1 MKQHNEKNLEA
12 EILQRIAQ
20 QMNDIA
26 EQIAAFAL
34 DCTAAM
40 RRVLESKALQEA
52 LQAAIQ
58 KIQASQAR
66 PLGSFA
72 EVAAHM
78 EGAYGQNRYQVGDI
92 IQMNHDDFGLIK
104 WRVIGVDVDQAAG
117 HQHTL
122 TVAMERAETYRWFSE
137 PSKEHPFG
145 SNNYPGSAIRFY
157 LNNEFFR
164 GIPEEDAE
172 TLLTTCRPCTD
183 HGEASSTCDLVWLL
197 SASEV
202 GFKGYGIPC
211 EGEPYPW
218 YAQGDSAEQRKAV
231 DMDGDEAAYW
241 LRTPHAG
248 YGYIVRAV
256 DTDGSL
262 SIDFAGGSLSDT
274 AAHSRSGVLAACVI
288 GSSDSSAPVGAS
300 ERRDAHE

>member
-1 MKQHNEKNLEA
+1 MEQRDEKNLGA

-34 DCTAAM
+34 DCAAAM
-40 RRVLESKALQEA
+40 RRVLESEALQEA
-52 LQAAIQ
+52 LQAALQ
-58 KIQASQAR
+58 EIQADQAR

-78 EGAYGQNRYQVGDI
+78 EGAHGQNRYQVGDI

-117 HQHTL
+117 HRHTL

-172 TLLTTCRPCTD
+172 TLLTTCRPCTE

-202 GFKGYGIPC
+202 GFEGNGIPH
-211 EGEPYPW
+211 EGAPYPW
-218 YAQGDSAEQRKAV
+218 YTQGDSAEQRKAV

-241 LRTPHAG
+241 LRTPSTG
-248 YGYIVRAV
+248 YGGVARSV
-256 DTDGSL
+256 HT
-262 SIDFAGGSLSDT
+262 GGSLSGGG
-274 AAHSRSGVLAACVI
+274 AGHSCGVLATCVI

>member
-1 MKQHNEKNLEA
+1 MKQRDEKSLGA
-12 EILQRIAQ
+12 ERLQRIAQ

-34 DCTAAM
+34 DGTAAM
-40 RRVLESKALQEA
+40 RRVLESEALQEA
-52 LQAAIQ
+52 LQAALQ
-58 KIQASQAR
+58 EIQADQAR

-72 EVAAHM
+72 EVVAHM
-78 EGAYGQNRYQVGDI
+78 EGAHGQNRYQVGDI

-241 LRTPHAG
+241 LRTPSTG
-248 YGYIVRAV
+248 YGHGVRYV
-256 DTDGSL
+256 GTDGSL
-262 SIDFAGGSLSDT
+262 STSS
-274 AAHSRSGVLAACVI
+274 AHRSFGVLAACVI

>member
-1 MKQHNEKNLEA
+1 MEQRDEKNLGA

-34 DCTAAM
+34 DCAAAM
-40 RRVLESKALQEA
+40 RRVLESEALQEA
-52 LQAAIQ
+52 LQAALQ
-58 KIQASQAR
+58 EIQADQAR

-78 EGAYGQNRYQVGDI
+78 EGAHGQNRYQVGDI

-117 HQHTL
+117 HRHTL

-172 TLLTTCRPCTD
+172 TLLTTCRPCTE

-202 GFKGYGIPC
+202 GFEGNGIPH
-211 EGEPYPW
+211 EGAPYPW
-218 YAQGDSAEQRKAV
+218 YTQGDSAEQRKAV

-241 LRTPHAG
+241 LRTPDTG
-248 YGYIVRAV
+248 YGSYARNVH
-256 DTDGSL
+256 TDGSL
-262 SIDFAGGSLSDT
+262 YSHIAGYSL
-274 AAHSRSGVLAACVI
+274 GVLAACVI

>member
-34 DCTAAM
+34 DCAAAM
-40 RRVLESKALQEA
+40 RRVLESKVLQEA
-52 LQAAIQ
+52 LQAALQ
-58 KIQASQAR
+58 EIQAGQAL

-78 EGAYGQNRYQVGDI
+78 EGAHGQNRYQVGDI

-104 WRVIGVDVDQAAG
+104 WRVIGVDVDRAAG
-117 HQHTL
+117 HRHTL
-122 TVAMERAETYRWFSE
+122 TVAMERAETYHWFSE

-197 SASEV
+197 SAAEV
-202 GFKGYGIPC
+202 GFKGNGIPC
-211 EGEPYPW
+211 EGDPYPW
-218 YAQGDSAEQRKAV
+218 YVQGDSAEQRKAV

-241 LRTPHAG
+241 LRTPNTE
-248 YGYIVRAV
+248 YGSCVHSV
-256 DTDGSL
+256 DTSGSL
-262 SIDFAGGSLSDT
+262 NYYYANYSI
-274 AAHSRSGVLAACVI
+274 GVLAACVI
-288 GSSDSSAPVGAS
+288 GSLDSSVSVGAS

>member
-1 MKQHNEKNLEA
+1 MRL
-12 EILQRIAQ
+12 IALPLC
-20 QMNDIA
+20 
-26 EQIAAFAL
+26 AACLKARH
-34 DCTAAM
+34 C
-40 RRVLESKALQEA
+40 RRRCKPRSKR
-52 LQAAIQ
+52 
-58 KIQASQAR
+58 IQAGQAL

-78 EGAYGQNRYQVGDI
+78 EGAHGQNRYQVGDI

-104 WRVIGVDVDQAAG
+104 WRVIGVDVDRAAG
-117 HQHTL
+117 HRHTL
-122 TVAMERAETYRWFSE
+122 TVAMERAETYHWFSE

-197 SASEV
+197 SAAEV
-202 GFKGYGIPC
+202 GFKGNGIPC
-211 EGEPYPW
+211 EGDPYPW
-218 YAQGDSAEQRKAV
+218 YVQGDSAEQRKAV

-241 LRTPHAG
+241 LRTPNTE
-248 YGYIVRAV
+248 YGSCVHSV
-256 DTDGSL
+256 DTSGSL
-262 SIDFAGGSLSDT
+262 NYYYANYSI
-274 AAHSRSGVLAACVI
+274 GVLAACVI
-288 GSSDSSAPVGAS
+288 GSLDSSVSVGAS

>member
-1 MKQHNEKNLEA
+1 MEQRDEKNLGA
-12 EILQRIAQ
+12 ENLQRIAQ
-20 QMNDIA
+20 QVNGIA
-26 EQIAAFAL
+26 EKIVALAQGSVAAV
-34 DCTAAM
+34 
-40 RRVLESKALQEA
+40 RQVLESEAFREA
-52 LQAAIQ
+52 LQAALQEIQ
-58 KIQASQAR
+58 TYQAR

-78 EGAYGQNRYQVGDI
+78 EGAHGQNRYQVGDI

-145 SNNYPGSAIRFY
+145 SNSYPGSAIRFH

-197 SASEV
+197 SAAEV
-202 GFKGYGIPC
+202 GFKGNGIPC
-211 EGEPYPW
+211 EGDPYPW
-218 YAQGDSAEQRKAV
+218 YAQGDSAEQCKAV

-241 LRTPHAG
+241 LRTPNTG
-248 YGYIVRAV
+248 SGDSVRGV
-256 DTDGSL
+256 HTDGSL
-262 SIDFAGGSLSDT
+262 GNYFAFSSG
-274 AAHSRSGVLAACVI
+274 GVLAACVI
-288 GSSDSSAPVGAS
+288 GSSDSSVSVGAS

>member
-34 DCTAAM
+34 DCTAGM

-78 EGAYGQNRYQVGDI
+78 EGAHGQNRYQVGDI

-104 WRVIGVDVDQAAG
+104 WRVIGADVDRAAG
-117 HQHTL
+117 HRHTL
-122 TVAMERAETYRWFSE
+122 TVAMERAETYHWFSE
-137 PSKEHPFG
+137 PSKE
-145 SNNYPGSAIRFY
+145 
-157 LNNEFFR
+157 
-164 GIPEEDAE
+164 
-172 TLLTTCRPCTD
+172 

-202 GFKGYGIPC
+202 GFKGNDIPC

-241 LRTPHAG
+241 LRTPNTG
-248 YGYIVRAV
+248 YGYYVRYV
-256 DTDGSL
+256 GTDGSL
-262 SIDFAGGSLSDT
+262 
-274 AAHSRSGVLAACVI
+274 HSNSACDSSGVLAACVI

>member
-104 WRVIGVDVDQAAG
+104 WRVIGVDVDRAAG

-137 PSKEHPFG
+137 PSKEQPFG

-197 SASEV
+197 SAAEV
-202 GFKGYGIPC
+202 GFKGNGIPC

-218 YAQGDSAEQRKAV
+218 YAQGDSAKQRKAV

-274 AAHSRSGVLAACVI
+274 AAHSSSGVLAACVI

>member
-1 MKQHNEKNLEA
+1 MEQRDEKNLGA

-34 DCTAAM
+34 DCAAAM
-40 RRVLESKALQEA
+40 RRVLESEALQEA
-52 LQAAIQ
+52 LQAALQ
-58 KIQASQAR
+58 EIQADQAR

-78 EGAYGQNRYQVGDI
+78 EGAHGQNRYQVGDI

-117 HQHTL
+117 HRHTL

-172 TLLTTCRPCTD
+172 TLLTTCRPCTE

-202 GFKGYGIPC
+202 GFEGNGIPH
-211 EGEPYPW
+211 EGAPYPW
-218 YAQGDSAEQRKAV
+218 YTQGDSAEQRKAV

-241 LRTPHAG
+241 LRTPHTGNGSGARNV
-248 YGYIVRAV
+248 Y
-256 DTDGSL
+256 TDGSL
-262 SIDFAGGSLSDT
+262 SSGGAYGS
-274 AAHSRSGVLAACVI
+274 SGVLAACVI

>member
-1 MKQHNEKNLEA
+1 
-12 EILQRIAQ
+12 
-20 QMNDIA
+20 
-26 EQIAAFAL
+26 
-34 DCTAAM
+34 
-40 RRVLESKALQEA
+40 
-52 LQAAIQ
+52 
-58 KIQASQAR
+58 
-66 PLGSFA
+66 
-72 EVAAHM
+72 M

-117 HQHTL
+117 HRHTL

-137 PSKEHPFG
+137 LSKEHPFG

-183 HGEASSTCDLVWLL
+183 HGEASSTCDLMWLL

-202 GFKGYGIPC
+202 GFKGNGIPC

-218 YAQGDSAEQRKAV
+218 YAQGDSAEQRRAV

-248 YGYIVRAV
+248 YGYIVRYV

-262 SIDFAGGSLSDT
+262 NIGFASNSN
-274 AAHSRSGVLAACVI
+274 GVLAACVI

-300 ERRDAHE
+300 ERRDTHE

>member
-1 MKQHNEKNLEA
+1 MEQRDEKNLGA

-34 DCTAAM
+34 DCAAAM
-40 RRVLESKALQEA
+40 RRVLESEALQEA
-52 LQAAIQ
+52 LQAALQ
-58 KIQASQAR
+58 EIQADQAR

-78 EGAYGQNRYQVGDI
+78 EGAHGQNRYQVGDI

-117 HQHTL
+117 HRHTL

-172 TLLTTCRPCTD
+172 TLLTTCRPCTE

-202 GFKGYGIPC
+202 GFEGNGIPH
-211 EGEPYPW
+211 EGAPYPW
-218 YAQGDSAEQRKAV
+218 YTQGDSAEQRKAV

-241 LRTPHAG
+241 LRTPNTGNGDNARD
-248 YGYIVRAV
+248 VN
-256 DTDGSL
+256 TDGSL
-262 SIDFAGGSLSDT
+262 NNGIAYNSN
-274 AAHSRSGVLAACVI
+274 GVLAACVI

>member
-1 MKQHNEKNLEA
+1 
-12 EILQRIAQ
+12 
-20 QMNDIA
+20 
-26 EQIAAFAL
+26 
-34 DCTAAM
+34 
-40 RRVLESKALQEA
+40 
-52 LQAAIQ
+52 
-58 KIQASQAR
+58 
-66 PLGSFA
+66 
-72 EVAAHM
+72 M
-78 EGAYGQNRYQVGDI
+78 EGAHGQNRYQVGDI

-104 WRVIGVDVDQAAG
+104 WRVIGVDVDQAAS
-117 HQHTL
+117 HKHTL
-122 TVAMERAETYRWFSE
+122 TVAMERAENYHWFSE

-145 SNNYPGSAIRFY
+145 SNSYPGSDIRFY
-157 LNNEFFR
+157 LNNEFLR

-183 HGEASSTCDLVWLL
+183 HGEASSTCDLMWLL

-202 GFKGYGIPC
+202 GFKGNGIPC

-218 YAQGDSAEQRKAV
+218 YAQGDSAEQRRAV

-248 YGYIVRAV
+248 YGYIVRYV

-262 SIDFAGGSLSDT
+262 NIGFASNSN
-274 AAHSRSGVLAACVI
+274 GVLAACVI

>member
-1 MKQHNEKNLEA
+1 MEQHNEKNLGA
-12 EILQRIAQ
+12 ERLQRIAQ

-26 EQIAAFAL
+26 EKIAALAQ
-34 DCTAAM
+34 DSVAAV
-40 RRVLESKALQEA
+40 RQVLESGAFQEA
-52 LQAAIQ
+52 LQAACQ
-58 KIQASQAR
+58 ENQGDRER

-78 EGAYGQNRYQVGDI
+78 EGAHGQNRYQVGDV

-104 WRVIGVDVDQAAG
+104 WRVIGVDVDQVAG
-117 HQHTL
+117 HRHTL

-172 TLLTTCRPCTD
+172 TLLTTCRPGTEN
-183 HGEASSTCDLVWLL
+183 GGASSTCDLVWLL

-202 GFKGYGIPC
+202 GFKGNGIPC

-241 LRTPHAG
+241 LRTPHVWHGLSAR
-248 YGYIVRAV
+248 YVS
-256 DTDGSL
+256 TDGSL
-262 SIDFAGGSLSDT
+262 ISSVAYNSV
-274 AAHSRSGVLAACVI
+274 GVLAACVI
-288 GSSDSSAPVGAS
+288 GSSDSSAPVDAS

>member
-1 MKQHNEKNLEA
+1 MEQRDEKNLGA
-12 EILQRIAQ
+12 ENLQRIAQ
-20 QMNDIA
+20 QVNGIA
-26 EQIAAFAL
+26 EKIVALAQGSVAAV
-34 DCTAAM
+34 
-40 RRVLESKALQEA
+40 RQVLESEAFREA
-52 LQAAIQ
+52 LQAALQEIQ
-58 KIQASQAR
+58 TYQAR

-78 EGAYGQNRYQVGDI
+78 EGAHGQNRYQVGDI

-104 WRVIGVDVDQAAG
+104 WRVIGVDVDQAAS
-117 HQHTL
+117 HKHTL

-172 TLLTTCRPCTD
+172 TLLTTCRPCTE

-202 GFKGYGIPC
+202 GFEGNGIPH
-211 EGEPYPW
+211 EGAPYPW
-218 YAQGDSAEQRKAV
+218 YTQGDSAEQRKAV

-241 LRTPHAG
+241 LRTPNTGHGGIAR
-248 YGYIVRAV
+248 YVT
-256 DTDGSL
+256 TDGSL
-262 SIDFAGGSLSDT
+262 DNGSASN
-274 AAHSRSGVLAACVI
+274 SYGVLAACVI

>member
-1 MKQHNEKNLEA
+1 MEQRDEKNLGA

-34 DCTAAM
+34 DCAAAM
-40 RRVLESKALQEA
+40 RRVLESEALQEA
-52 LQAAIQ
+52 LQAALQ
-58 KIQASQAR
+58 EIQADQAR

-78 EGAYGQNRYQVGDI
+78 EGAHGQNRYQVGDI

-117 HQHTL
+117 HRHTL

-172 TLLTTCRPCTD
+172 TLLTTCRPCTE

-202 GFKGYGIPC
+202 GFEGNGIPH
-211 EGEPYPW
+211 EGAPYPW
-218 YAQGDSAEQRKAV
+218 YTQGDSAEQRKAV

-241 LRTPHAG
+241 LRTPDTGNGNYARG
-248 YGYIVRAV
+248 V

-262 SIDFAGGSLSDT
+262 GSGNAYTSI
-274 AAHSRSGVLAACVI
+274 GVLAACVI

>member
-1 MKQHNEKNLEA
+1 MEQRDEKNLGA

-34 DCTAAM
+34 DCAAAM
-40 RRVLESKALQEA
+40 RRVLESEALQEA
-52 LQAAIQ
+52 LQAALQ
-58 KIQASQAR
+58 EIQADQAR

-78 EGAYGQNRYQVGDI
+78 EGAHGQNRYQVGDI

-117 HQHTL
+117 HRHTL

-172 TLLTTCRPCTD
+172 TLLTTCRPCTE

-202 GFKGYGIPC
+202 GFEGNGIPH
-211 EGEPYPW
+211 EGAPYPW
-218 YAQGDSAEQRKAV
+218 YTQGDSAEQRKAV

-241 LRTPHAG
+241 LRTPYTGGGGAARG
-248 YGYIVRAV
+248 V
-256 DTDGSL
+256 DT
-262 SIDFAGGSLSDT
+262 GGSLGSGG
-274 AAHSRSGVLAACVI
+274 ANISVGVLAACVI

>member
-1 MKQHNEKNLEA
+1 
-12 EILQRIAQ
+12 
-20 QMNDIA
+20 
-26 EQIAAFAL
+26 
-34 DCTAAM
+34 
-40 RRVLESKALQEA
+40 
-52 LQAAIQ
+52 
-58 KIQASQAR
+58 
-66 PLGSFA
+66 
-72 EVAAHM
+72 
-78 EGAYGQNRYQVGDI
+78 
-92 IQMNHDDFGLIK
+92 MNHDDFGLIK

-117 HQHTL
+117 HRHTL

-157 LNNEFFR
+157 LNNEFLR

-197 SASEV
+197 SAAEV
-202 GFKGYGIPC
+202 GFKGNGIPC

-218 YAQGDSAEQRKAV
+218 YAQGDSAEQRRAV

-241 LRTPHAG
+241 LRTPLAG
-248 YGYIVRAV
+248 NGYNVRGV
-256 DTDGSL
+256 TTDGSL
-262 SIDFAGGSLSDT
+262 NSSSAYLSY
-274 AAHSRSGVLAACVI
+274 GVLAACVI

-300 ERRDAHE
+300 ERRDTHE

>member
-1 MKQHNEKNLEA
+1 MEQRDEKNLGA

-34 DCTAAM
+34 DCAAAM
-40 RRVLESKALQEA
+40 RRVLESEALQEA
-52 LQAAIQ
+52 LQAALQ
-58 KIQASQAR
+58 EIQADQAR

-78 EGAYGQNRYQVGDI
+78 EGAHGQNRYQVGDI

-117 HQHTL
+117 HRHTL

-172 TLLTTCRPCTD
+172 TLLTTCRPCTE

-202 GFKGYGIPC
+202 GFEGNGIPH
-211 EGEPYPW
+211 EGAPYPW
-218 YAQGDSAEQRKAV
+218 YTQGDSAEQRKAV

-241 LRTPHAG
+241 LRTPYTGGGSIARDVH
-248 YGYIVRAV
+248 
-256 DTDGSL
+256 TDGSL
-262 SIDFAGGSLSDT
+262 SSGGADNS
-274 AAHSRSGVLAACVI
+274 HGVLAACVI

>member
-1 MKQHNEKNLEA
+1 MEQRDEKNLGA

-34 DCTAAM
+34 DCAAAM
-40 RRVLESKALQEA
+40 RRVLESEALQEA
-52 LQAAIQ
+52 LQAALQ
-58 KIQASQAR
+58 EIQADQAR

-78 EGAYGQNRYQVGDI
+78 EGAHGQNRYQVGDI

-117 HQHTL
+117 HRHTL

-172 TLLTTCRPCTD
+172 TLLTTCRPCTE

-202 GFKGYGIPC
+202 GFEGNGIPH
-211 EGEPYPW
+211 EGAPYPW
-218 YAQGDSAEQRKAV
+218 YTQGDSAEQRKAV

-241 LRTPHAG
+241 LRTPNAGGGGHARH
-248 YGYIVRAV
+248 VN
-256 DTDGSL
+256 TDGSL
-262 SIDFAGGSLSDT
+262 SGGI
-274 AAHSRSGVLAACVI
+274 AHYSIGVLAACVI

>member
-1 MKQHNEKNLEA
+1 MEQRNEKNLGA
-12 EILQRIAQ
+12 ERLQRIAQ

-26 EQIAAFAL
+26 EQIAALAH
-34 DCTAAM
+34 DGTAAM
-40 RRVLESKALQEA
+40 RRVLESEALQEA
-52 LQAAIQ
+52 LQAALQ
-58 KIQASQAR
+58 EIQADQAR

-78 EGAYGQNRYQVGDI
+78 EGAHGQNRYQVGDI

-117 HQHTL
+117 HRHTL

-145 SNNYPGSAIRFY
+145 SNSYPGSAIRFY
-157 LNNEFFR
+157 LNNEFLR

-183 HGEASSTCDLVWLL
+183 HGEASSTCDLMWLL

-202 GFKGYGIPC
+202 GFKGNGIPC

-218 YAQGDSAEQRKAV
+218 YAQGDSAEQRRAV

-241 LRTPHAG
+241 LRTPHTG
-248 YGYIVRAV
+248 G
-256 DTDGSL
+256 GSV
-262 SIDFAGGSLSDT
+262 ARGVNTGGSLVSSVAD
-274 AAHSRSGVLAACVI
+274 SSYGVLAACVI

>member
-1 MKQHNEKNLEA
+1 MEQRDEKNLGA

-34 DCTAAM
+34 DCAAAM
-40 RRVLESKALQEA
+40 RRVLESEALQEA
-52 LQAAIQ
+52 LQAALQ
-58 KIQASQAR
+58 EIQADQAR

-78 EGAYGQNRYQVGDI
+78 EGAHGQNRYQVGDI

-117 HQHTL
+117 HRHTL

-172 TLLTTCRPCTD
+172 TLLTTCRPCTE

-202 GFKGYGIPC
+202 GFEGNGIPH
-211 EGEPYPW
+211 EGAPYPW
-218 YAQGDSAEQRKAV
+218 YTQGDSAEQRKAV

-241 LRTPHAG
+241 LRTPVTGNG
-248 YGYIVRAV
+248 YDARGVGA
-256 DTDGSL
+256 DGSL
-262 SIDFAGGSLSDT
+262 GNYSANSSN
-274 AAHSRSGVLAACVI
+274 GVLAACVI

>member
-1 MKQHNEKNLEA
+1 MEQRDEKNLGA

-34 DCTAAM
+34 DCAAAM
-40 RRVLESKALQEA
+40 RRVLESEALQEA
-52 LQAAIQ
+52 LQAALQ
-58 KIQASQAR
+58 EIQADQAR

-78 EGAYGQNRYQVGDI
+78 EGAHGQNRYQVGDI

-117 HQHTL
+117 HRHTL

-172 TLLTTCRPCTD
+172 TLLTTCRPCTE

-202 GFKGYGIPC
+202 GFEGNGIPH
-211 EGEPYPW
+211 EGAPYPW
-218 YAQGDSAEQRKAV
+218 YTQGDSAEQRKAV

-241 LRTPHAG
+241 LRTPSTGDGGNARG
-248 YGYIVRAV
+248 VGA
-256 DTDGSL
+256 DGSL
-262 SIDFAGGSLSDT
+262 SNSSANNS
-274 AAHSRSGVLAACVI
+274 SGVLAACVI

>member
-1 MKQHNEKNLEA
+1 MEQRDEKNLGA

-34 DCTAAM
+34 DCAAAM
-40 RRVLESKALQEA
+40 RRVLESEALQET
-52 LQAAIQ
+52 LQAALQ
-58 KIQASQAR
+58 EIQADQAR

-78 EGAYGQNRYQVGDI
+78 EGAHGQNRYQVGDI

-117 HQHTL
+117 HRHTL

-172 TLLTTCRPCTD
+172 TLLTTCRPCTE

-202 GFKGYGIPC
+202 GFEGNGIPH
-211 EGEPYPW
+211 EGAPYPW
-218 YAQGDSAEQRKAV
+218 YTQGDSAEQRKAV

-241 LRTPHAG
+241 LRTPHTGNGDYA
-248 YGYIVRAV
+248 RNV

-262 SIDFAGGSLSDT
+262 VSYSANYSN
-274 AAHSRSGVLAACVI
+274 GVLAACVI

>member
-34 DCTAAM
+34 DCAAAM

-52 LQAAIQ
+52 LQAALQ
-58 KIQASQAR
+58 EIQAGQAL

-78 EGAYGQNRYQVGDI
+78 EGAHGQNRYQVGDI

-104 WRVIGVDVDQAAG
+104 WRVIGVDVDRAAG
-117 HQHTL
+117 HRHTL
-122 TVAMERAETYRWFSE
+122 TVAMERAETYHWFSE

-197 SASEV
+197 SAAEV
-202 GFKGYGIPC
+202 GFKGNGIPC
-211 EGEPYPW
+211 EGDPYLW
-218 YAQGDSAEQRKAV
+218 YVQGDSAEQRKAV

-241 LRTPHAG
+241 LRTPNTE
-248 YGYIVRAV
+248 YGSCVHSV
-256 DTDGSL
+256 DTSGSL
-262 SIDFAGGSLSDT
+262 NYYYANYSI
-274 AAHSRSGVLAACVI
+274 GVLAACVI
-288 GSSDSSAPVGAS
+288 GSLDSSVSVGAS

>member
-1 MKQHNEKNLEA
+1 MEQRDEKNLGA

-34 DCTAAM
+34 DCAAAM
-40 RRVLESKALQEA
+40 RRVLESEALQEA
-52 LQAAIQ
+52 LQAALQ
-58 KIQASQAR
+58 EIQADQAR

-78 EGAYGQNRYQVGDI
+78 EGAHGQNRYQVGDI

-117 HQHTL
+117 HRHTL

-172 TLLTTCRPCTD
+172 TLLTTCRPCTE

-202 GFKGYGIPC
+202 GFEGNGIPH
-211 EGEPYPW
+211 EGAPYPW
-218 YAQGDSAEQRKAV
+218 YTQGDSAEQRKAV

-241 LRTPHAG
+241 LRTPNTG
-248 YGYIVRAV
+248 YGGHARNVS
-256 DTDGSL
+256 TDGSL
-262 SIDFAGGSLSDT
+262 GNSGAYSGI
-274 AAHSRSGVLAACVI
+274 GVLAACVI

>member
-1 MKQHNEKNLEA
+1 MEQRDEKNLGA

-34 DCTAAM
+34 DCAAAM
-40 RRVLESKALQEA
+40 RRVLESEALQEA
-52 LQAAIQ
+52 LQAALQ
-58 KIQASQAR
+58 EIQADQAR

-78 EGAYGQNRYQVGDI
+78 EGAHGQNRYQVGDI

-117 HQHTL
+117 HRHTL

-172 TLLTTCRPCTD
+172 TLLTTCRPCTE

-202 GFKGYGIPC
+202 GFEGNGIPH
-211 EGEPYPW
+211 EGAPYPW
-218 YAQGDSAEQRKAV
+218 YTQGDSAEQRKAV

-241 LRTPHAG
+241 LRTPNTG
-248 YGYIVRAV
+248 YGNVARCV
-256 DTDGSL
+256 GTDGSL
-262 SIDFAGGSLSDT
+262 YNNRASIS
-274 AAHSRSGVLAACVI
+274 SGVLAACVI

>member
-1 MKQHNEKNLEA
+1 MEQRDEKNLGA

-34 DCTAAM
+34 DCAAAM
-40 RRVLESKALQEA
+40 RRVLESEALQEA
-52 LQAAIQ
+52 LQAALQ
-58 KIQASQAR
+58 EIQADQAR

-72 EVAAHM
+72 EAAAHM
-78 EGAYGQNRYQVGDI
+78 EGAHGQNRYQVGDI
-92 IQMNHDDFGLIK
+92 IQMTHDDFGIIK

-117 HQHTL
+117 HRHTL
-122 TVAMERAETYRWFSE
+122 TVAMERAETYHWFSE

-145 SNNYPGSAIRFY
+145 SNSYPGSAIRFY
-157 LNNEFFR
+157 LNNEFLR

-183 HGEASSTCDLVWLL
+183 HGEASSTCDLMWLL

-202 GFKGYGIPC
+202 GFKGNGIPC

-218 YAQGDSAEQRKAV
+218 YAQGDSAEQHRAV

-241 LRTPHAG
+241 LRTPYTGSGSSARS
-248 YGYIVRAV
+248 VS
-256 DTDGSL
+256 TDGSL
-262 SIDFAGGSLSDT
+262 NYSYAYNSN
-274 AAHSRSGVLAACVI
+274 GVLAACVI

-300 ERRDAHE
+300 ERRDTHE

>member
-34 DCTAAM
+34 DCAAAM
-40 RRVLESKALQEA
+40 RRVLESEALQEA
-52 LQAAIQ
+52 LQAALQ
-58 KIQASQAR
+58 GIQADQAR
-66 PLGSFA
+66 SLGSFA

-104 WRVIGVDVDQAAG
+104 WRVIGVDVDRAAG
-117 HQHTL
+117 HRHTL
-122 TVAMERAETYRWFSE
+122 TVAMEHAETYHWFSE

-145 SNNYPGSAIRFY
+145 SNSYPGSAIRFY

-164 GIPEEDAE
+164 DIPEEDAE
-172 TLLTTCRPCTD
+172 TLLTTCRPCTE

-202 GFKGYGIPC
+202 GFKGNGIPC

-231 DMDGDEAAYW
+231 DMDGDETAYW
-241 LRTPHAG
+241 LRTPNAG
-248 YGYIVRAV
+248 IGNHVCNVGA
-256 DTDGSL
+256 DGSL
-262 SIDFAGGSLSDT
+262 SSYSANSST
-274 AAHSRSGVLAACVI
+274 GVLAACVI
-288 GSSDSSAPVGAS
+288 GSSDSSASVGAS

>member
-1 MKQHNEKNLEA
+1 MEQRDEKNLGA

-34 DCTAAM
+34 DCAAAM
-40 RRVLESKALQEA
+40 RRVLESEALQEA
-52 LQAAIQ
+52 LQAALQ
-58 KIQASQAR
+58 EIQADQAR

-78 EGAYGQNRYQVGDI
+78 EGAHGQNRYQVGDI

-117 HQHTL
+117 HRHTL

-172 TLLTTCRPCTD
+172 TLLTTCRPCTE

-202 GFKGYGIPC
+202 GFEGNGIPH
-211 EGEPYPW
+211 EGAPYPW
-218 YAQGDSAEQRKAV
+218 YTQGDSAEQRKAV

-241 LRTPHAG
+241 LRTPSTGAG
-248 YGYIVRAV
+248 SDARGVN
-256 DTDGSL
+256 TDGSL
-262 SIDFAGGSLSDT
+262 ITSNASNSN
-274 AAHSRSGVLAACVI
+274 GVLAACVI

>member
-1 MKQHNEKNLEA
+1 MEQRDEKNLGA

-34 DCTAAM
+34 DCAAAM
-40 RRVLESKALQEA
+40 RRVLESEALQEA
-52 LQAAIQ
+52 LQAALQ
-58 KIQASQAR
+58 EIQADQAR

-78 EGAYGQNRYQVGDI
+78 EGAHGQNRYQVGDI

-117 HQHTL
+117 HRHTL

-172 TLLTTCRPCTD
+172 TLLTTCRPCTE
-183 HGEASSTCDLVWLL
+183 HGEASSTCDLMWLL

-202 GFKGYGIPC
+202 GFKGNGIPC

-218 YAQGDSAEQRKAV
+218 YAQGDSAEQRRAV
-231 DMDGDEAAYW
+231 DMDGDEAAYC

-248 YGYIVRAV
+248 YGYIVRYV

-262 SIDFAGGSLSDT
+262 NIGFASNSN
-274 AAHSRSGVLAACVI
+274 GVLAACVI

-300 ERRDAHE
+300 ERRDTHE